1 MTSSEIRE
9 ALFQLRDEEYRRFQ
23 AGLIPNIAPET
34 MIGVRTPALRSL
46 AKQLYR
52 SGEYTGFLA
61 EVPHRFF
68 DENQLH
74 AFILSG
80 MRNFDDCITAVC
92 IFLPFVDNWATCD
105 QLSPKI
111 FKKQKT
117 QLLRHIRRWLDSGRT
132 YTIRFA
138 IGMLMA
144 HYLDEDFET
153 EYPQMVAAVQSD
165 EYYVKMMVAW
175 YFATA
180 LAKQY
185 NVVLPYIEV
194 QKLDPWIH
202 NKAIQKALESYRIPD
217 EHKTHLRELKVRVP
231 R

>member
-1 MTSSEIRE
+1 
-9 ALFQLRDEEYRRFQ
+9 
-23 AGLIPNIAPET
+23 
-34 MIGVRTPALRSL
+34 
-46 AKQLYR
+46 
-52 SGEYTGFLA
+52 
-61 EVPHRFF
+61 
-68 DENQLH
+68 
-74 AFILSG
+74 

-92 IFLPFVDNWATCD
+92 NFLPFVDNWATCD

-138 IGMLMA
+138 IGMLKA
-144 HYLDEDFET
+144 HYLDEDFEP

-185 NVVLPYIEV
+185 CDVLPYIEA
-194 QKLDPWIH
+194 QNLDPWIH

-217 EHKTHLRELKVRVP
+217 ENKTHLRELKVRVP

>member
-1 MTSSEIRE
+1 MTPTDIRN
-9 ALFQLRDEEYRRFQ
+9 ALFQMRDEPYRAFQ
-23 AGLIPNIAPET
+23 AKLIPTVDPDT
-34 MIGVRTPALRSL
+34 MIGVRTPALRKL
-46 AKQLYR
+46 ARQLYV
-52 SGEYTGFLA
+52 TGDSVEFLNDL
-61 EVPHRFF
+61 PHRYF

-111 FKKQKT
+111 FKEQKT

-144 HYLDEDFET
+144 HYLDEDFEP
-153 EYPQMVAAVQSD
+153 EYPQMVAVVQSD

-185 NVVLPYIEV
+185 CAVLPYIEV

>member
-1 MTSSEIRE
+1 
-9 ALFQLRDEEYRRFQ
+9 
-23 AGLIPNIAPET
+23 
-34 MIGVRTPALRSL
+34 
-46 AKQLYR
+46 
-52 SGEYTGFLA
+52 
-61 EVPHRFF
+61 
-68 DENQLH
+68 
-74 AFILSG
+74 
-80 MRNFDDCITAVC
+80 
-92 IFLPFVDNWATCD
+92 
-105 QLSPKI
+105 
-111 FKKQKT
+111 
-117 QLLRHIRRWLDSGRT
+117 
-132 YTIRFA
+132 
-138 IGMLMA
+138 MLMA
-144 HYLDEDFET
+144 HYLDEDFEP

-185 NVVLPYIEV
+185 CDVLPYIEA

>member
-1 MTSSEIRE
+1 MTTYEIQE
-9 ALFQLRDEEYRRFQ
+9 ELFQLRDEAYRAFQ
-23 AGLIPNIAPET
+23 GKLIPNVDPEAL
-34 MIGVRTPALRSL
+34 IGVRTPALRAL
-46 AKQLYR
+46 AKQLY
-52 SGEYTGFLA
+52 SAGETAAFLSDL
-61 EVPHRFF
+61 PHRYF

-74 AFILSG
+74 AFILSETRDFEG
-80 MRNFDDCITAVC
+80 CIEGVC
-92 IFLPFVDNWATCD
+92 RFLPCVDNWATCD
-105 QLSPKI
+105 QLSPRV
-111 FKKQKT
+111 FRRHRP
-117 QLLRHIRRWLDSGRT
+117 QLLEYIRGWLDSGHT
-132 YTIRFA
+132 YTVRFA

-144 HYLDEDFET
+144 HYLDEDFEP

-185 NVVLPYIEV
+185 NVVLPYIEA

>member
-1 MTSSEIRE
+1 MTPTEIRN
-9 ALFQLRDEEYRRFQ
+9 ALFQMRDEPYRNFQ
-23 AGLIPNIAPET
+23 AKLIPAVDPDT
-34 MIGVRTPALRSL
+34 MIGVRTPALRKL
-46 AKQLYR
+46 ARQLYV
-52 SGEYTGFLA
+52 TGDSAEFLNDL
-61 EVPHRFF
+61 PHRYF

-92 IFLPFVDNWATCD
+92 IFLPFMDNWATCD

-117 QLLRHIRRWLDSGRT
+117 QLLRYIRRWLDSGRT

-144 HYLDEDFET
+144 HYLDEDFEP

-185 NVVLPYIEV
+185 CAVLPYIEA